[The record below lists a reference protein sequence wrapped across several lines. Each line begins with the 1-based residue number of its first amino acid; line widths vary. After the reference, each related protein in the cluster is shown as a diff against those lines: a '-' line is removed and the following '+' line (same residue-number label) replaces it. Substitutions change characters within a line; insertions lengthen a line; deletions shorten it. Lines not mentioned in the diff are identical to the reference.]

1 MKLSSLYSWAFPRSL
16 EEMAQAELR
25 QARFDLMNCETALE
39 NNLACKDM
47 LEGRIV
53 RLEAALNLRQP
64 PTPEDDLAEIHLLR
78 VGGSL

>member
-1 MKLSSLYSWAFPRSL
+1 MNIKSLYSWAFPRSL
-16 EEMAQAELR
+16 DEMAADELR
-25 QARFDLMNCETALE
+25 QARFDLMQCETALE

-53 RLEAALNLRQP
+53 RLEGALNLRPQP
-64 PTPEDDLAEIHLLR
+64 APEDDLAEIHLLR